1 MPSWSLSEPFCSTS
15 WSMAVY
21 LSSSP
26 CHPACRLAA
35 VIFHS
40 PRHLAGLTHLN
51 ITVKFKVSKARL
63 IFEELTYWFV
73 KTRAIRSSTV
83 VKAIPSCGGDPFLHR
98 QVQKLHASTTSL
110 ISDFGCINFFL
121 LSLVLSINS
130 PNATSLHS
138 RCIWEEVCGIMIN
151 VLVSRVWS
159 VPYIL
164 YIALWVKLNTYS
176 SVSFLLLLVTEA
188 ITLPP
193 WNALSSPL
201 EVDVLYR
208 KAKKE
213 RESYSVC
220 HSSSSETLS
229 QSHQFPFYPWYP
241 QTVRHPDHTRSKQQG
256 ISSRT
261 TLTR

>member
-1 MPSWSLSEPFCSTS
+1 MVSL
-15 WSMAVY
+15 
-21 LSSSP
+21 
-26 CHPACRLAA
+26 
-35 VIFHS
+35 
-40 PRHLAGLTHLN
+40 
-51 ITVKFKVSKARL
+51 
-63 IFEELTYWFV
+63 
-73 KTRAIRSSTV
+73 RSGS
-83 VKAIPSCGGDPFLHR
+83 
-98 QVQKLHASTTSL
+98 
-110 ISDFGCINFFL
+110 L
-121 LSLVLSINS
+121 LSLVEIIYIDMSKSCIFWWHLWFQTLDVLILFLFSLMLSINS
-130 PNATSLHS
+130 SITTSLHS

-193 WNALSSPL
+193 WNAPSSPL